1 MTLAI
6 LIEAILLGA
15 ALAMDAMAAS
25 VALGAAGRLEFNWKK
40 IVITAGFFGFFQFSM
55 PLIGF
60 IGSGFAEEAV
70 AQYGK
75 WIAGILLMGIGGK
88 MFFDRNDSEAHKF
101 SLQKVTVLAF
111 ATSIDALLVGV
122 GFRCLHRTSILP
134 EIIIIGV
141 ITALISAGGCLLGRW
156 SGRMLGNH
164 CSILGAAVLIMLGI
178 KIIIFN

>member
-25 VALGAAGRLEFNWKK
+25 VALGAADRLEFNWKK
-40 IVITAGFFGFFQFSM
+40 IVVTAGFFGFFQFSM

-88 MFFDRNDSEAHKF
+88 MFFDGKNEKTKRF
-101 SLQKVTVLAF
+101 SLQQLTVLAF
-111 ATSIDALLVGV
+111 ATSLDALLVGV
-122 GFRCLHRTSILP
+122 SFQFQHRSNILP
-134 EIIIIGV
+134 DSLIIGAV
-141 ITALISAGGCLLGRW
+141 TFAIAIAACALGRW
-156 SGRMLGNH
+156 SGKLLGKN
-164 CSILGAAVLIMLGI
+164 CVWPAALVLIMLGL
-178 KIIIFN
+178 KVIISN